1 MEHFIQTLD
10 LGQLGMALGA
20 VAMAAMFLR
29 FLGQDRKAFMD
40 VIDRATDA
48 QLAVAEALTAIRQ
61 HCSRAD
67 RKRPRKQDQGAVTAR
82 RTAREP
88 HPEGSKQG

>member
-1 MEHFIQTLD
+1 MDTFMQSLD

-20 VAMAAMFLR
+20 VVMAWMFLR
-29 FLGQDRKAFMD
+29 FLDKDRKAFMD

-61 HCSRAD
+61 HCNNLDRRA
-67 RKRPRKQDQGAVTAR
+67 KTQ
-82 RTAREP
+82 
-88 HPEGSKQG
+88 